1 MRTFH
6 MAVTGDSVTLDSS
19 VAGVQGSGN
28 VDKIVVSFDP
38 AWDGYAKSCA
48 WWDAHGKQVGEPR
61 MLTADMLVDLA
72 RDTRR
77 YILVVPPEA
86 LREAGRCALV
96 IDGWLD
102 GTLARTVTQEFQVI
116 PAPASA
122 QGTAVTPTQ
131 AQQLQSEIES
141 LTQAAS
147 QAQSAALHGP
157 YVGANGNWQVW
168 DLTAGGYQDTGVYA
182 GGFQG
187 EKGPKGDTGPQGP
200 KGEKGDRGDAGPQ
213 GIQGP
218 MGAAGATG
226 PKGDKGDTGPEG
238 PPGVQGPPGPQG
250 VNGVVV
256 EAPGTYAFDVNEEGH
271 LILHYTGETPD
282 FSINEAG
289 HLVVNIE

>member
-102 GTLARTVTQEFQVI
+102 GALARTVTQEFQVI

-131 AQQLQSEIES
+131 AQQLQTEIES
-141 LTQAAS
+141 LTQATS
-147 QAQSAALHGP
+147 QAQSAVLHGP
-157 YVGANGNWQVW
+157 YVGTNGNWQVW
-168 DLTAGGYQDTGVYA
+168 DLAAGAYRDTGVYA
-182 GGFQG
+182 KGLQG
-187 EKGPKGDTGPQGP
+187 PKGDKGDTGPQGP
-200 KGEKGDRGDAGPQ
+200 KGDRGEVGPQGVQ

-218 MGAAGATG
+218 VGATGATG
-226 PKGDKGDTGPEG
+226 PKGDKGDPGPEG
-238 PPGVQGPPGPQG
+238 PQGIQGPPGPQG

-256 EAPGTYAFDVNEEGH
+256 EAQGTYAFDVDEEGH
-271 LILHYTGETPD
+271 LILHYTGDAPD
-282 FSINEAG
+282 FSINEEG